1 LSSGQ
6 NQSNRILS
14 KALLVLSTRIMTGKS
29 TSNGDTAPK
38 EIATPIIPMGSVYL
52 SLVKPLASAIYI
64 VGFLNVLY
72 RACVE
77 AYEIRLYAI
86 KEYGRVI
93 HEFDPYFNYR
103 AAEYLWENGASK
115 FFKWF
120 DYMSWY
126 PLGRPVGTTIYPGMQ
141 FTSVW
146 IKMFILPDWSINDI
160 CCLIPA
166 WFGVLA
172 TLSTAALC
180 YTAVQ
185 SVSKGSNS
193 KSLLTD
199 VPVVSQVTN
208 NVLLPLKRII
218 EKLLIQFTGS
228 NWGMATQKNPPAL
241 ESAVFTA
248 LIMAIVPAHLLRS
261 VGGGYDNESV
271 ATTAMQL
278 TFWTWT
284 VTLSSSN
291 TTRATIL
298 GAVSGIMY
306 FYMVAAWGG
315 YVFVIN
321 LIGLHA
327 LFVLLLRKLPFD
339 HLYFSYTSFYAVGT
353 SLAMQIPVVGWTPI
367 KSLEQLGP
375 FGVFVGLQALQL
387 MNLSERKYPKVN
399 KWKVRGAVVLVF
411 VIVSLPVLFYLYSS
425 GYFGPIS
432 SRVRGLFVEHTKTG
446 NPLVDSVAEHQ
457 AASKEAYFQYLN
469 VICFLA
475 PVGFGIVALIG
486 CTPASSFLIIY
497 GIASY
502 FFSLK
507 MVRLILLAA
516 PIASICGG
524 ICLGYLWA
532 WSIGGI
538 FGDARPSFESML
550 AEEKAEPEVSVS
562 PVVEEDD
569 SWIDDDNSKKNG
581 KSNGAKSGKEAKK
594 KKAPK
599 KKAATNASVKKTV
612 EQSSDPIWVRGVRL
626 AVGIYFV
633 LQAMPKAE
641 EFKTMCHGIAKQISH
656 PTIITKGQN
665 RQTGET
671 VVVDDYREA
680 YFWLRDK
687 TPEDSRIMAWW
698 DYGYQITGIAN
709 RTTIADGNTWNHEH
723 IALLGRILTG
733 PEKDAHRI
741 ARHLA
746 DYVLVWAGGGG
757 DDLAK
762 SPHLKRIAN
771 SVYRGL
777 CSEPTCRDF
786 SMRRGG
792 IPSAQLS
799 DSLLYKLHS
808 NGLVQGVQADPNR
821 WKEVFRSKYGKV
833 RIYKILSVSKE
844 SKEWVETNRVCDA
857 PGSWFCPGKYPPALE
872 KVLGEK
878 KDFAQ
883 LEDFNRE
890 SSDEEYQKQ
899 YFENLK
905 KKGRPP
911 PEDVKAAPNQ
921 GYRRVPDE
929 TIEAIN
935 KEWVDTEKTGMMWE
949 LIKTPESE
957 EFMQV
962 LSTHPEIAHIRSK
975 DGRGPMFWAHE
986 YGRKNMIRVLKKLG
1000 VSEDRLDAN
1009 GIKPTDITHP
1019 SIKGSI

>member
-1 LSSGQ
+1 
-6 NQSNRILS
+6 
-14 KALLVLSTRIMTGKS
+14 MTGKLKNK
-29 TSNGDTAPK
+29 SNDAVPK
-38 EIATPIIPMGSVYL
+38 IDAKTPMGPVYS
-52 SLVKPLASAIYI
+52 SLVRPLVSGLYI
-64 VGFLNVLY
+64 VGFLNVLFK
-72 RACVE
+72 ACVE
-77 AYEIRLYAI
+77 AYNIRLYAI
-86 KEYGRVI
+86 NEYGRII

-103 AAEYLWENGASK
+103 AAEYLWANGASR
-115 FFKWF
+115 FFNWF

-146 IKMFILPDWSINDI
+146 IKMFILPEWSINDI
-160 CCLIPA
+160 CCFVPV

-172 TLSTAALC
+172 TLATAGLC
-180 YTAVQ
+180 YT
-185 SVSKGSNS
+185 SVSSIGNDTSS

-199 VPVVSQVTN
+199 IPVVREVTN
-208 NVLLPLKRII
+208 LVLIPLNRTV
-218 EKLLIQFTGS
+218 EKLLIKFTGS
-228 NWGMATQKNPPAL
+228 TWGMATQKNPPAL
-241 ESAVFTA
+241 ESAAFTA

-284 VTLSSSN
+284 CTLSSSN
-291 TTRATIL
+291 VTRAVIL
-298 GAVSGIMY
+298 GALSGLMY

-321 LIGLHA
+321 LIGVHA
-327 LFVLLLRKLPFD
+327 LFVLLLRKLPFE
-339 HLYFSYTSFYAVGT
+339 HLYFSYTSFYSVGT
-353 SLAMQIPVVGWTPI
+353 FLAMQIPVVGWTPI
-367 KSLEQLGP
+367 KSIEQLGP
-375 FGVFVGLQALQL
+375 LAVFVGLQSL
-387 MNLSERKYPKVN
+387 MIVRYSERKYSSVN
-399 KWKVRGAVVLVF
+399 KWKVRGAVLAVF
-411 VIVSLPVLFYLYSS
+411 VIVSLPVIFYLHGT

-432 SRVRGLFVEHTKTG
+432 SRVRGLFVKHTKTG

-457 AASKEAYFQYLN
+457 AASAEAYFQYLS
-469 VICFLA
+469 VICYLA

-486 CTPASSFLIIY
+486 CTAASSFLIIY
-497 GIASY
+497 GIAAY

-524 ICLGYLWA
+524 ICLGYAWA
-532 WSIGGI
+532 WSIGAI
-538 FGDARPSFESML
+538 FGNSRPSLETMFS
-550 AEEKAEPEVSVS
+550 EENIEPEVSASSVA
-562 PVVEEDD
+562 VEDD
-569 SWIDDDNSKKNG
+569 SWIDDDGKKETINSAKGVKGNKKR
-581 KSNGAKSGKEAKK
+581 KAIKK
-594 KKAPK
+594 KPVDKS
-599 KKAATNASVKKTV
+599 TERNS
-612 EQSSDPIWVRGVRL
+612 QSKISDPSWVRLVRVTIGIFGVIQCL
-626 AVGIYFV
+626 PF
-633 LQAMPKAE
+633 AE
-641 EFKTMCHGIAKQISH
+641 TFKHMCHSIGKQISH
-656 PTIITKGQN
+656 PTVVTKGQN
-665 RQTGET
+665 RVTGET
-671 VVVDDYREA
+671 VIVDDYREA

-777 CSEPTCRDF
+777 CSEPTCRSF

-792 IPSAQLS
+792 VPSAQLS

-808 NGLVQGVQADPNR
+808 NGLVSGVQADPNR

-844 SKEWVETNRVCDA
+844 SKAWVEKNRVCDA
-857 PGSWFCPGKYPPALE
+857 PGSWFCPGQYPPALE
-872 KVLGEK
+872 KILTEK

-883 LEDFNRE
+883 LEDFN
-890 SSDEEYQKQ
+890 SATSDEEYQKE

-905 KKGRPP
+905 KKGRPLADEEEKA
-911 PEDVKAAPNQ
+911 PEKQEYTRLSDKK
-921 GYRRVPDE
+921 
-929 TIEAIN
+929 IEEIN
-935 KEWVDTEKTGMMWE
+935 KEWDDTEKTGMMWE
-949 LIKTPESE
+949 IIKNMEPN
-957 EFMQV
+957 EFMNI
-962 LSTHPEIAHIRSK
+962 LSTYPEMAHIRSK

-986 YGRKNMIRVLKKLG
+986 YGRKGMIQVLRKLG
-1000 VSEDRLDAN
+1000 VSEDKEDAN
-1009 GIKPTDITHP
+1009 GIKATDITHS
-1019 SIKGSI
+1019 SIRGSV

>member
-1 LSSGQ
+1 L
-6 NQSNRILS
+6 QS
-14 KALLVLSTRIMTGKS
+14 TTIMTEKS
-29 TSNGDTAPK
+29 SNGDDAPK
-38 EIATPIIPMGSVYL
+38 TGDAYS
-52 SLVKPLASAIYI
+52 SLVKPVVSALYI
-64 VGFLNVLY
+64 VGFLNLLY
-72 RACVE
+72 KACVE
-77 AYEIRLYAI
+77 AYNIRLYAI
-86 KEYGRVI
+86 NEYGRVI

-103 AAEYLWENGASK
+103 AAEYLWANGSAR
-115 FFKWF
+115 FFTWF

-146 IKMFILPDWSINDI
+146 IKMFILPNWSINDI
-160 CCLIPA
+160 CCFVPA

-172 TLSTAALC
+172 TLATAALC
-180 YTAVQ
+180 YT
-185 SVSKGSNS
+185 SVSSISYGTNS

-199 VPVVSQVTN
+199 IPVVSQVTTQ
-208 NVLLPLKRII
+208 VLLPLKRIVK
-218 EKLLIQFTGS
+218 KLLIEFTGS
-228 NWGMATQKNPPAL
+228 DWGMATQKNPPAL
-241 ESAVFTA
+241 ESAAFTA
-248 LIMAIVPAHLLRS
+248 LIMGIVPAHLLRS

-284 VTLSSSN
+284 ISLSTTNSTRAAILGTLS
-291 TTRATIL
+291 
-298 GAVSGIMY
+298 GFMY
-306 FYMVAAWGG
+306 FYMAAAWGG

-321 LIGLHA
+321 LVGVHA
-327 LFVLLLRKLPFD
+327 LFVLLLRKLPFE
-339 HLYFSYTSFYAVGT
+339 HIYSSYTSFYAVGT
-353 SLAMQIPVVGWTPI
+353 FLAMQIPVIGWTPI
-367 KSLEQLGP
+367 KSIEQLGP
-375 FGVFVGLQALQL
+375 FGVFVGMQIL
-387 MNLSERKYPKVN
+387 MMMKLSERKFPKVN
-399 KWKVRGAVVLVF
+399 KWKVRGAVVGAF
-411 VIVSLPVLFYLYSS
+411 VLVSLPILFYLYSS

-432 SRVRGLFVEHTKTG
+432 SRVRGLFVKHTKTG

-457 AASKEAYFQYLN
+457 AASKEAYFQYLS
-469 VICFLA
+469 VICYLA

-524 ICLGYLWA
+524 ICLGYIWA
-532 WSIGGI
+532 WCFGGI
-538 FGDARPSFESML
+538 FGDARPTLESMFTEQTI
-550 AEEKAEPEVSVS
+550 EEEASVA

-569 SWIDDDNSKKNG
+569 SWIDNDDDKKENSKSAKGG
-581 KSNGAKSGKEAKK
+581 KDAKK
-594 KKAPK
+594 RKPIK
-599 KKAATNASVKKTV
+599 KKPVNKVTEKKVEPVKKVTGKKV
-612 EQSSDPIWVRGVRL
+612 ESKESDATWVRCVR
-626 AVGIYFV
+626 VGIGLFLI
-633 LQAMPKAE
+633 LQCKPQAE
-641 EFKTMCHGIAKQISH
+641 HFKRMCHAIAEQISH
-656 PTIITKGQN
+656 PTIITKGTN
-665 RQTGET
+665 RNTGET

-687 TPEDSRIMAWW
+687 TPEDARIMAWW
-698 DYGYQITGIAN
+698 DYGYQITGIGN

-757 DDLAK
+757 DDVAK

-777 CSEPTCRDF
+777 CSEPTCRSF

-792 IPSAQLS
+792 IPSAQLA

-808 NGLVQGVQADPNR
+808 HGLVAGVQADPNR

-844 SKEWVETNRVCDA
+844 SKAWVEENRVCDA
-857 PGSWFCPGKYPPALE
+857 PGSWFCPGQYPPALE
-872 KVLGEK
+872 KVLAEK

-883 LEDFNRE
+883 LEDFNKE
-890 SSDEEYQKQ
+890 NSDSKYQEEY
-899 YFENLK
+899 FDNLK
-905 KKGRPP
+905 KKGRLS
-911 PEDVKAAPNQ
+911 
-921 GYRRVPDE
+921 PDE
-929 TIEAIN
+929 SKKQASTQHQFRKLSDEAIEEAN
-935 KEWVDTEKTGMMWE
+935 KVWADNEKSGMMWE
-949 LIKTPESE
+949 VIKRLEAE
-957 EFMQV
+957 EFMNI
-962 LSTHPEIAHIRSK
+962 LATNPEMAHIRSK

-986 YGRKNMIRVLKKLG
+986 YGRKGMINVLQKLG
-1000 VSEDRLDAN
+1000 VNEDREDAN

>member
-1 LSSGQ
+1 
-6 NQSNRILS
+6 
-14 KALLVLSTRIMTGKS
+14 MTGNKS
-29 TSNGDTAPK
+29 NKNKDVPSKENVTTS
-38 EIATPIIPMGSVYL
+38 PMGSVYL
-52 SLVKPLASAIYI
+52 KIFSPVASAIYI
-64 VGFLNVLY
+64 VCFLNLLY
-72 RACVE
+72 RACVD
-77 AYEIRLYAI
+77 AYNIRLYAI
-86 KEYGRVI
+86 NEYGRVI

-103 AAEYLWENGASK
+103 ATEYLWANGSSK

-120 DYMSWY
+120 DYMVWY

-146 IKMFILPDWSINDI
+146 IKRFILPNWSINDI
-160 CCLIPA
+160 CCFVPA
-166 WFGVLA
+166 WFGVAA
-172 TLSTAALC
+172 TLTTAALC
-180 YTAVQ
+180 YTAVR
-185 SVSKGSNS
+185 SVGIDSNS

-199 VPVVSQVTN
+199 VPLVSQVTN
-208 NVLLPLKRII
+208 FFLLPLKRLI
-218 EKLLIQFTGS
+218 EKLLIKMTGS
-228 NWGMATQKNPPAL
+228 NWGMANQKNPPAL

-278 TFWTWT
+278 TFWFWTW
-284 VTLSSSN
+284 TLSSTN
-291 TTRATIL
+291 NTRATL
-298 GAVSGIMY
+298 MGVVTGFMY

-321 LIGLHA
+321 LVGMHA
-327 LFVLLLRKLPFD
+327 LFVLLLRKLPFER
-339 HLYFSYTSFYAVGT
+339 LYFSYTSFYTVGT
-353 SLAMQIPVVGWTPI
+353 FLAMQIPVVGWTPI
-367 KSLEQLGP
+367 KSIEQLGP
-375 FGVFVGLQALQL
+375 FGVFVGLQLLQL
-387 MNLSERKYPKVN
+387 MRVSEKRYFKVN
-399 KWKVRGAVVLVF
+399 KWKVRGIVVLTCLV
-411 VIVSLPVLFYLYSS
+411 VAMPVVLWLSNI

-432 SRVRGLFVEHTKTG
+432 SRVRGLFVKHTKTG

-469 VICFLA
+469 VICYLA
-475 PVGFGIVALIG
+475 PIGFGIVALIG
-486 CTPASSFLIIY
+486 CTPASSFLIVY
-497 GIASY
+497 GLASY

-516 PIASICGG
+516 PIASICAG
-524 ICLGYLWA
+524 IFLGYFWA

-538 FGDARPSFESML
+538 FGEARPSLNFILKEADSEESSPL
-550 AEEKAEPEVSVS
+550 AIENDLFS
-562 PVVEEDD
+562 DD
-569 SWIDDDNSKKNG
+569 TATLNDTKKNG
-581 KSNGAKSGKEAKK
+581 KSKK
-594 KKAPK
+594 KKAQK
-599 KKAATNASVKKTV
+599 KKNMTAKSTKSK
-612 EQSSDPIWVRGVRL
+612 SSDPLWVRAVRL
-626 AVGIYFV
+626 AVGLYFV
-633 LQAMPKAE
+633 QQSIPKVND
-641 EFKTMCHGIAKQISH
+641 FKAMCHQIAKQISH

-687 TPEDSRIMAWW
+687 TPEDARILSWW
-698 DYGYQITGIAN
+698 DYGYQITGIGN

-777 CSEPTCRDF
+777 CSEPTCRNF

-792 IPSAQLS
+792 IPSQQLS

-808 NGLVQGVQADPNR
+808 NGITAGVQADANR

-833 RIYKILSVSKE
+833 RIYKILSVSQE
-844 SKEWVETNRVCDA
+844 SKDWVENNRKCDV
-857 PGSWFCPGKYPPALE
+857 PGSWFCPGQYPPALE
-872 KVLGEK
+872 RILAEK

-883 LEDFNRE
+883 LEDFNRD

-899 YFENLK
+899 YFENLN
-905 KKGRPP
+905 KKGRPAS
-911 PEDVKAAPNQ
+911 EESLEKSIAQNK
-921 GYRRVPDE
+921 GGFKRLPDE
-929 TIEAIN
+929 AIDELN
-935 KEWVDTEKTGMMWE
+935 KNWEDNEKTSMMWE
-949 LIKTPESE
+949 IIKNAERE
-957 EFMQV
+957 EFMSV
-962 LSTHPEIAHIRSK
+962 LSSHPELAHIRSK
-975 DGRGPMFWAHE
+975 DGRGPMFWVHE
-986 YGRKNMIRVLKKLG
+986 YGRSGMITVLRKLG
-1000 VSEDRLDAN
+1000 VSEERTDAN
-1009 GIKPTDITHP
+1009 GVKPNDITHS

>member
-1 LSSGQ
+1 MEAVYVSLLSP
-6 NQSNRILS
+6 
-14 KALLVLSTRIMTGKS
+14 V
-29 TSNGDTAPK
+29 
-38 EIATPIIPMGSVYL
+38 
-52 SLVKPLASAIYI
+52 ASAIYI
-64 VGFLNVLY
+64 ICFLNLLY

-77 AYEIRLYAI
+77 AYNIRLYAI
-86 KEYGRVI
+86 NEYGRVI

-103 AAEYLWENGASK
+103 AAEYLWANGSAR

-146 IKMFILPDWSINDI
+146 IKQFILPDWSINDI
-160 CCLIPA
+160 CCFVPC
-166 WFGVLA
+166 WFGVAA
-172 TLSTAALC
+172 TLATAALC

-185 SVSKGSNS
+185 S
-193 KSLLTD
+193 
-199 VPVVSQVTN
+199 
-208 NVLLPLKRII
+208 
-218 EKLLIQFTGS
+218 
-228 NWGMATQKNPPAL
+228 
-241 ESAVFTA
+241 SAVFTA
-248 LIMAIVPAHLLRS
+248 LIMAVVPAHLLRS

-278 TFWTWT
+278 TFWFWTWT
-284 VTLSSSN
+284 VSSKN

-298 GAVSGIMY
+298 GVVTGFMY

-321 LIGLHA
+321 LVGIHA
-327 LFVLLLRKLPFD
+327 LFVLLLRKVPFN
-339 HLYFSYTSFYAVGT
+339 HLYCSYTSFYAVGT
-353 SLAMQIPVVGWTPI
+353 LLAMQIPVVGLTPI
-367 KSLEQLGP
+367 KSIEQLGP

-387 MNLSERKYPKVN
+387 MLVSERKFPKVN
-399 KWKVRGAVVLVF
+399 KWKVRGMVCLAAAIVAMPVVFWLH
-411 VIVSLPVLFYLYSS
+411 SS

-432 SRVRGLFVEHTKTG
+432 SRVRGLFVKHTKTG

-469 VICFLA
+469 IICYLA
-475 PVGFGIVALIG
+475 PIGFGIVAMIG
-486 CTPASSFLIIY
+486 CTPASSFLIVY
-497 GIASY
+497 GLAAY

-524 ICLGYLWA
+524 IFLGYFWA

-538 FGDARPSFESML
+538 FG
-550 AEEKAEPEVSVS
+550 
-562 PVVEEDD
+562 
-569 SWIDDDNSKKNG
+569 
-581 KSNGAKSGKEAKK
+581 EAQ
-594 KKAPK
+594 
-599 KKAATNASVKKTV
+599 VKR
-612 EQSSDPIWVRGVRL
+612 SDPLWVRAIRLGVG
-626 AVGIYFV
+626 AYFIKYS
-633 LQAMPKAE
+633 LPKAN
-641 EFKTMCHGIAKQISH
+641 EFKQMCHQIAKQISH

-687 TPEDSRIMAWW
+687 TPEDARIMAWW
-698 DYGYQITGIAN
+698 DYGYQITGIGN

-792 IPSAQLS
+792 IPSEQLS

-808 NGLVQGVQADPNR
+808 NGIVSGVQADPNR

-844 SKEWVETNRVCDA
+844 SKEWVENNRVCDA
-857 PGSWFCPGKYPPALE
+857 PGSWYCPGQYPPALE
-872 KVLGEK
+872 KILAER

-883 LEDFNRE
+883 LEDFNTKSE
-890 SSDEEYQKQ
+890 DSEYQKQ
-899 YFENLK
+899 YFENLNNKGSRAASQPSQAELAK
-905 KKGRPP
+905 KQAGFK
-911 PEDVKAAPNQ
+911 KL
-921 GYRRVPDE
+921 PDE
-929 TIEAIN
+929 TIDELN
-935 KEWVDTEKTGMMWE
+935 KKWDDNEKTSMMWE
-949 LIKTPESE
+949 IIKNSE
-957 EFMQV
+957 RDEFMSV
-962 LSTHPEIAHIRSK
+962 LSTNPELAHMRSK
-975 DGRGPMFWAHE
+975 DGRGPIFWAHE
-986 YGRKNMIRVLKKLG
+986 YGRSGMIQVLRKLG
-1000 VSEDRLDAN
+1000 VSEERGDVN
-1009 GIKPTDITHP
+1009 GVKPTEITHS